1 MEVKMFRR
9 KEVVKDNLEERL
21 DIISDLTRDLDRKEF
36 NLLLDAVKSMFDVR
50 QKLNK
55 LESVNDDKDKS
66 SDAPYLEDLDVSIK

>member
-1 MEVKMFRR
+1 MFRR

-55 LESVNDDKDKS
+55 LESVNEDKDKS
-66 SDAPYLEDLDVSIK
+66 TDAPYLEDLDVSIK

>member
-1 MEVKMFRR
+1 MFRR

-55 LESVNDDKDKS
+55 LESVNEDKDKT
-66 SDAPYLEDLDVSIK
+66 SDAAYLEDLDVSIK

>member
-1 MEVKMFRR
+1 MFKK
-9 KEVVKDNLEERL
+9 KEVVKDTLEERL

-55 LESVNDDKDKS
+55 LETVNEEKDKPMET
-66 SDAPYLEDLDVSIK
+66 PYLEDLDVTLTKEK

>member
-1 MEVKMFRR
+1 MFRR

-55 LESVNDDKDKS
+55 LESVNEDKDKS

>member
-1 MEVKMFRR
+1 MFRR

-55 LESVNDDKDKS
+55 LENVNEDKDKS
-66 SDAPYLEDLDVSIK
+66 SDTPYLEDLDVSIK

>member
-1 MEVKMFRR
+1 MFRR

-36 NLLLDAVKSMFDVR
+36 NLLLDAVKSMFEVR

-55 LESVNDDKDKS
+55 LESVNEDKDKTT
-66 SDAPYLEDLDVSIK
+66 DAPYLEDLDVTIK

>member
-1 MEVKMFRR
+1 MFRR

-55 LESVNDDKDKS
+55 LESVNEDKDKTI
-66 SDAPYLEDLDVSIK
+66 DAPYLEDLDVSIK

>member
-1 MEVKMFRR
+1 MFRR

-55 LESVNDDKDKS
+55 LESVNEDKDKTI
-66 SDAPYLEDLDVSIK
+66 DAPYLEDLDVTTK

>member
-1 MEVKMFRR
+1 MFRR

-55 LESVNDDKDKS
+55 LETVNEDKDKTSDS
-66 SDAPYLEDLDVSIK
+66 SYLEDLDVTIK

>member
-1 MEVKMFRR
+1 MFRR

-36 NLLLDAVKSMFDVR
+36 NLLLDAVRSMFDVR

-55 LESVNDDKDKS
+55 LESVNEDKDKH
-66 SDAPYLEDLDVSIK
+66 SDAPYLEDLDVTIK

>member
-1 MEVKMFRR
+1 MFRR

-55 LESVNDDKDKS
+55 LETVNEDKDKT
-66 SDAPYLEDLDVSIK
+66 SDTQYLEDLDVSAK

>member
-1 MEVKMFRR
+1 MFKK
-9 KEVVKDNLEERL
+9 KEVVKDTLEERL

-55 LESVNDDKDKS
+55 LETVNEEKDKS
-66 SDAPYLEDLDVSIK
+66 MEAPYLEDLDVTLTKETK

>member
-1 MEVKMFRR
+1 MFRR

-36 NLLLDAVKSMFDVR
+36 NLLLDAVKSMFEVR

-55 LESVNDDKDKS
+55 LETVNEDKDKS
-66 SDAPYLEDLDVSIK
+66 SDSTYLEDLDVSIK

>member
-1 MEVKMFRR
+1 MFRR

-55 LESVNDDKDKS
+55 LETVNEDKDKT
-66 SDAPYLEDLDVSIK
+66 SDTQYLEDLDATIK

>member
-1 MEVKMFRR
+1 MFRR
-9 KEVVKDNLEERL
+9 KEAVKDNLEERL

-55 LESVNDDKDKS
+55 LESVNEDKDKPN
-66 SDAPYLEDLDVSIK
+66 DVPYLEDLDVSLK

>member
-1 MEVKMFRR
+1 MFRR

-55 LESVNDDKDKS
+55 LESVNEDKDKAI
-66 SDAPYLEDLDVSIK
+66 DAPYLEDLDVTIK

>member
-1 MEVKMFRR
+1 MFRR
-9 KEVVKDNLEERL
+9 REVVKDNLEERL

-55 LESVNDDKDKS
+55 LETVNEDKDKT
-66 SDAPYLEDLDVSIK
+66 SDTQYLEDLDVSAK

>member
-1 MEVKMFRR
+1 MFRR

-55 LESVNDDKDKS
+55 LESVNEDKDKAI
-66 SDAPYLEDLDVSIK
+66 DAPYLEDLDVSIK

>member
-1 MEVKMFRR
+1 MFRR

-55 LESVNDDKDKS
+55 LENVNEDKDKT
-66 SDAPYLEDLDVSIK
+66 SDTQYLEDLDVTIK

>member
-1 MEVKMFRR
+1 MFKKKEEVK
-9 KEVVKDNLEERL
+9 DTLEERL

-55 LESVNDDKDKS
+55 LESVNDEKVNVET
-66 SDAPYLEDLDVSIK
+66 PNFLEDLNETTK

>member
-1 MEVKMFRR
+1 MFKK
-9 KEVVKDNLEERL
+9 KEVVKDTLEERL

-55 LESVNDDKDKS
+55 LESVNEEKDKS
-66 SDAPYLEDLDVSIK
+66 MEVPYLEDLDVTLTKETK

>member
-1 MEVKMFRR
+1 MFRR

-55 LESVNDDKDKS
+55 LETVNEDKDKS
-66 SDAPYLEDLDVSIK
+66 NDAPYLEDLDVSIK

>member
-1 MEVKMFRR
+1 MFRR

-55 LESVNDDKDKS
+55 LESVNEDKDKTT
-66 SDAPYLEDLDVSIK
+66 DAPYLEDLDVTIK

>member
-1 MEVKMFRR
+1 MFKK
-9 KEVVKDNLEERL
+9 KEVVKDTLEERL

-55 LESVNDDKDKS
+55 LETVNEEKDKP
-66 SDAPYLEDLDVSIK
+66 AEVPYLEDLDVTLTKEK

>member
-1 MEVKMFRR
+1 MFRR
-9 KEVVKDNLEERL
+9 KEIVKDNLEERL

-55 LESVNDDKDKS
+55 LETVNEDKDKT
-66 SDAPYLEDLDVSIK
+66 SDVPYLEDLDVTVK

>member
-1 MEVKMFRR
+1 MFRR

-55 LESVNDDKDKS
+55 LESVNEDKDKTG
-66 SDAPYLEDLDVSIK
+66 DAPYLEDLDVTIK

>member
-1 MEVKMFRR
+1 MFRR

-55 LESVNDDKDKS
+55 LESVNDDKDKTI
-66 SDAPYLEDLDVSIK
+66 DAPYLEDLDVTIK

>member
-1 MEVKMFRR
+1 MFRR

-55 LESVNDDKDKS
+55 LESVNEDKDKTA
-66 SDAPYLEDLDVSIK
+66 DAPYLEDLDVTIK

>member
-1 MEVKMFRR
+1 MFRR

-55 LESVNDDKDKS
+55 LESVNEDKDKTI
-66 SDAPYLEDLDVSIK
+66 DAPYLEDLDVSLK

>member
-1 MEVKMFRR
+1 MFRR
-9 KEVVKDNLEERL
+9 KEIVKDNLEERL

-55 LESVNDDKDKS
+55 LESVNEDKDKS

>member
-1 MEVKMFRR
+1 MFKK
-9 KEVVKDNLEERL
+9 KEVVKDTLEERL

-55 LESVNDDKDKS
+55 LESVNEEKDKPMEV
-66 SDAPYLEDLDVSIK
+66 PYLEDLDVTLTKESK

>member
-1 MEVKMFRR
+1 MFRR

-55 LESVNDDKDKS
+55 LESVNEDKDKTI
-66 SDAPYLEDLDVSIK
+66 DAPYLEDLDVTIK